1 MNKKTNNKLKLILGI
16 ILIVIIA
23 LCAIYL
29 QFFNNQ
35 YNETTNIY
43 SDINIDTSKLN
54 ILYFNVGQADSSLIL
69 YKDKVILIDAGN
81 ESDGEKI
88 VIELTYKEQQYLF
101 MGDAQKEVENKLLY
115 NGLLED
121 IDVLKVGHHG
131 SDTSTTENFLD
142 KILPEISIISVQEG
156 VKYDDMPNVDVL
168 ERLEVKSKVYRTDK
182 DGTIWLTSDG
192 KTNTI
197 TLLERLNLNGANK
210 TAWRVCFK
218 YALFKC
224 LEIL

>member
-1 MNKKTNNKLKLILGI
+1 MPYNEKNNSDFYNKVKRSISNKNLSIDIVKEKDKFYIDNDFLFKILYVDNTEPSETNN
-16 ILIVIIA
+16 A
-23 LCAIYL
+23 
-29 QFFNNQ
+29 
-35 YNETTNIY
+35 
-43 SDINIDTSKLN
+43 S
-54 ILYFNVGQADSSLIL
+54 
-69 YKDKVILIDAGN
+69 
-81 ESDGEKI
+81 I